1 MDPQRQFQSR
11 RPRSQSDDPLDRRL
25 DQWLETGR
33 QLVDGVSGARPGRRS
48 GAGARSGRSAS
59 ASLDA
64 VGRWMGD
71 KIEWLLDEE
80 DDWREPWDGEATVPS
95 ARSRGV
101 SQAEPASPPLAA
113 SARPVQTSAR
123 GKRPLQAISRR
134 QPPLMASA
142 PQSAAS
148 PQVVEGGDDGWPDDD
163 SFRVNR
169 WSRASGQLSE
179 TASADDAP
187 SPTGSGS
194 RPSGNRRPL
203 PRSSRR
209 RA

>member
-71 KIEWLLDEE
+71 KIDWLLDEE
-80 DDWREPWDGEATVPS
+80 DDLLLDGLQVQVGTSPGKGEEKHEDLRN
-95 ARSRGV
+95 RS
-101 SQAEPASPPLAA
+101 
-113 SARPVQTSAR
+113 
-123 GKRPLQAISRR
+123 
-134 QPPLMASA
+134 
-142 PQSAAS
+142 
-148 PQVVEGGDDGWPDDD
+148 
-163 SFRVNR
+163 
-169 WSRASGQLSE
+169 
-179 TASADDAP
+179 
-187 SPTGSGS
+187 
-194 RPSGNRRPL
+194 
-203 PRSSRR
+203 
-209 RA
+209 

>member
-71 KIEWLLDEE
+71 KIDWLLDEE
-80 DDWREPWDGEATVPS
+80 DDWREPWDGEATVPF
-95 ARSRGV
+95 ARSRGAV
-101 SQAEPASPPLAA
+101 SYTHL
-113 SARPVQTSAR
+113 T
-123 GKRPLQAISRR
+123 L
-134 QPPLMASA
+134 
-142 PQSAAS
+142 
-148 PQVVEGGDDGWPDDD
+148 
-163 SFRVNR
+163 
-169 WSRASGQLSE
+169 
-179 TASADDAP
+179 
-187 SPTGSGS
+187 PTICSV
-194 RPSGNRRPL
+194 
-203 PRSSRR
+203 
-209 RA
+209 